1 MVHTQFEDWFDR
13 SVQGWKEVKVQIKY
27 GGNSNSTAYDQFVVD
42 KNTKVER
49 GLLHLELFTRSS
61 NKWHQNKDGTDDD
74 P

>member
-1 MVHTQFEDWFDR
+1 MEGSKSTQARSSMVAIQRE
-13 SVQGWKEVKVQIKY
+13 QAG
-27 GGNSNSTAYDQFVVD
+27 TAYDQFVVD